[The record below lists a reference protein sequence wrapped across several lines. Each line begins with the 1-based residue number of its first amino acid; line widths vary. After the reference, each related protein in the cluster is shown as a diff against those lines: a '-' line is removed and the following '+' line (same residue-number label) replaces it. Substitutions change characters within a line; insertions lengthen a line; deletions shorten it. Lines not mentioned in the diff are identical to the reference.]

1 MPVSSSSS
9 PVLLT
14 LQGNIGAGKSL
25 LHEKLKEC
33 WKANQRVCFVPE
45 PVSIWTSIRD
55 KDGKNMIEK
64 YYADQCKYA
73 FSFQM
78 MAYISR
84 LSILREA
91 LKGDY
96 DVIVSERSLETD
108 RHVFAAMLHDQGKIE
123 DVEYQIYV
131 KWFEE
136 FKEDFPEEQVV
147 YVKAS
152 PETSHKRVKQRARP
166 GEEIPLDYLR
176 SCHDYH
182 EKWLCNRETQ
192 LTLDGDTDVKEEPEV
207 LEKWIGQVGKFCGL
221 N

>member
-25 LHEKLKEC
+25 LHERLKES
-33 WKANQRVCFVPE
+33 WKANKRVCFVPE
-45 PVSIWTSIRD
+45 PVSIWTSI
-55 KDGKNMIEK
+55 KDNEGKNMIEK
-64 YYADQCKYA
+64 YYADQSRYA

-108 RHVFAAMLHDQGKIE
+108 RHVFAAMLHDQEKIE

-136 FKEDFPEEQVV
+136 FKEDFPEEKVV

-192 LTLDGDTDVKEEPEV
+192 LTLDGDTDVNEKPEV
-207 LEKWIGQVGKFCGL
+207 LDQWIKEVGKFCGL